1 MSVLPP
7 LATAIATCREV
18 AKGHKRSPLGQGG
31 TLQTFFLAVLLFAPD
46 DSIVHFVLEEGF
58 GQRAMLGAVDLIDWA
73 DEGDLERAA
82 VRILPVVGQFM
93 SNPGLMRIILG
104 NDLSGRLRAFIE
116 GRDLTVERLRNLH
129 SDLILASCPPL
140 AESADP
146 SSRFNAK
153 HRSLGYSA
161 QPGSLGS
168 SSINVLVFASRKGGS
183 GKSTLAAHLAA
194 HVHKPSRPCLLID
207 GDPQGS
213 LALWNKLREN
223 DSLPLKSAQR
233 GFAELLK
240 TAKRDGVEWVFIDTA
255 PNLSASVTD
264 AIRCATLAIIPCRP
278 GVFDLD
284 AVKETIGFA
293 SQVRVPYAVV
303 INAAPPRRQDVESPM
318 VLQARNSLAE
328 QRVPVWGGQITQRAN
343 FSLSL
348 AEGEGAKEYEAAS
361 QAAAEIGRLWLG
373 IERSVKAI
381 HGLRQ
386 GAAMHRVAA

>member
-1 MSVLPP
+1 
-7 LATAIATCREV
+7 
-18 AKGHKRSPLGQGG
+18 
-31 TLQTFFLAVLLFAPD
+31 
-46 DSIVHFVLEEGF
+46 
-58 GQRAMLGAVDLIDWA
+58 
-73 DEGDLERAA
+73 
-82 VRILPVVGQFM
+82 M
-93 SNPGLMRIILG
+93 SNPGFMRKILG

-116 GRDLTVERLRNLH
+116 ARDLTVEALRNLH
-129 SDLILASCPPL
+129 SDLILAGAPPL
-140 AESADP
+140 AEGADP

-153 HRSLGYSA
+153 HPPLGYSV
-161 QPGSLGS
+161 QPEAFGS
-168 SSINVLVFASRKGGS
+168 SSMNVLVFASRKGGS

-213 LALWNKLREN
+213 LALWNKLRN

-255 PNLSASVTD
+255 PNMSASVTD

-328 QRVPVWGGQITQRAN
+328 QRVPVWRGQITQRAN

>member
-1 MSVLPP
+1 
-7 LATAIATCREV
+7 
-18 AKGHKRSPLGQGG
+18 
-31 TLQTFFLAVLLFAPD
+31 
-46 DSIVHFVLEEGF
+46 
-58 GQRAMLGAVDLIDWA
+58 MLGAVDLIDWA

-82 VRILPVVGQFM
+82 VRILPVVGQFI
-93 SNPGLMRIILG
+93 SNPGLTRVILG
-104 NDLSGRLRAFIE
+104 DDLSELLRAFVE
-116 GRDLTVERLRNLH
+116 GRDLTVETLRKLR
-129 SDLILASCPPL
+129 SDLILANVSPS
-140 AESADP
+140 AESVDIP
-146 SSRFNAK
+146 SAGFNAK
-153 HRSLGYSA
+153 HHSLGHIA
-161 QPGSLGS
+161 QPETCGSTS
-168 SSINVLVFASRKGGS
+168 MNVLVFASRKGGS

-194 HVHKPSRPCLLID
+194 HVHKQSRSCLLID

-213 LALWNKLREN
+213 LALWNKLRVN
-223 DSLPLKSAQR
+223 DPLPLKSAQR

-264 AIRCATLAIIPCRP
+264 AVRSATLAIIPCRP

-303 INAAPPRRQDVESPM
+303 INAAPPKRQDVESPM
-318 VLQARNSLAE
+318 VLEARNCLVE
-328 QRVPVWGGQITQRAN
+328 QRIPVWRGQITQRAN

-348 AEGEGAKEYEAAS
+348 AKGEGAREYEAAS

-381 HGLRQ
+381 HGVRQ
-386 GAAMHRVAA
+386 GAAMHSVAA

>member
-1 MSVLPP
+1 
-7 LATAIATCREV
+7 
-18 AKGHKRSPLGQGG
+18 
-31 TLQTFFLAVLLFAPD
+31 LFALD
-46 DSIVHFVLEEGF
+46 DSIVHFVFEERF

-116 GRDLTVERLRNLH
+116 GRDLTVETLRNLR
-129 SDLILASCPPL
+129 SDLIIASVPRS
-140 AESADP
+140 AENTEIPSA
-146 SSRFNAK
+146 RFNAK
-153 HRSLGYSA
+153 HHLLGYTA
-161 QPGSLGS
+161 QPGSSGS
-168 SSINVLVFASRKGGS
+168 SSMNVLVFASRKGGS

-213 LALWNKLREN
+213 LSLWNKLREN
-223 DSLPLKSAQR
+223 DPLPLKSAQR

-240 TAKRDGVEWVFIDTA
+240 TAKRDVVEWVFIDTA
-255 PNLSASVTD
+255 PNLSAGVTE
-264 AIRCATLAIIPCRP
+264 AIRCATLAIVPCRP

-361 QAAAEIGRLWLG
+361 QAAEIGRLWLG

-386 GAAMHRVAA
+386 GAAVHRVAA